1 VNEHKL
7 YEIMLS
13 QITLEQQGL
22 PNNSYLNKIIIE
34 ATNLL
39 QALKFVGCTATD
51 TLQIENRL
59 DAMLGFWRATTR
71 YTQNIFNGYFQ
82 TIA

>member
-1 VNEHKL
+1 
-7 YEIMLS
+7 MLL

-22 PNNSYLNKIIIE
+22 PNNTYLNKIIME
-34 ATNLL
+34 TTNLL
-39 QALKFVGCTATD
+39 KALKFIGCTSTD

-71 YTQNIFNGYFQ
+71 YTQGIFNGYFQ
-82 TIA
+82 VIA